1 MKNNERYFKVI
12 GNDPILEE
20 YTGKTY
26 PLKNTKGDFI
36 RLTVDDMTISF
47 LNSEVEEVFNQEEE
61 EATTTPASEHNRVF
75 STGSQRDND
84 DHKPLVNHLAPY
96 LRLRYGYHL
105 RKGAGHYGKGNWKL
119 GQPKE
124 TAIESLNRHLALY
137 ELNDQLGLQQD
148 EDHLSA
154 MIFNIKLI
162 LENEQKQ
169 GIQPD
174 HFFKLK
180 HEAKK

>member
-1 MKNNERYFKVI
+1 MKNNDIYSKEMNEAIEKAIANSLTTGGAGTFKHSI
-12 GNDPILEE
+12 GIDPV
-20 YTGKTY
+20 T
-26 PLKNTKGDFI
+26 FI
-36 RLTVDDMTISF
+36 PT
-47 LNSEVEEVFNQEEE
+47 E
-61 EATTTPASEHNRVF
+61 TTTPASESNRVF

-105 RKGAGHYGKGNWKL
+105 RKGANHYGKGNWKL

-137 ELNDQLGLQQD
+137 ELNDQLGKEQD
-148 EDHLSA
+148 EDHLAA

-162 LENEQKQ
+162 MENEQKA
-169 GIQPD
+169 GIQVD